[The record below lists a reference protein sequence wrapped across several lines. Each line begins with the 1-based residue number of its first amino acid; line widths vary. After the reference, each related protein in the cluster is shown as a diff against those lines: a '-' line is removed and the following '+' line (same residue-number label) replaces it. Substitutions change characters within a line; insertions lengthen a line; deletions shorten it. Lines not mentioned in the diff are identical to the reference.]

1 MTTTTAT
8 APRIT
13 NGLDLDALD
22 QVVAAIGEDPSA
34 GIVAFHV
41 TTDWRGQ
48 TRSRSTVES
57 YTLAGNDVPRSF
69 TIDADEPVELLG
81 TNGAPNPQEL
91 LMSAVNAC
99 MMVGYVAQA
108 SVRGI
113 TLESCRIETS
123 GELDLRGFLGMSDE
137 VPPGYRQLNY
147 TVHLKGN
154 GTPEQFAEI
163 HQAVMKTSPNY
174 FNMARPIRMN
184 GTLSLD

>member
-1 MTTTTAT
+1 MTTIAT
-8 APRIT
+8 APRTT
-13 NGLDLDALD
+13 NGLDLDTLD
-22 QVVAAIGEDPSA
+22 QVVAAVTRDPA
-34 GIVAFHV
+34 AAMVGFRV
-41 TTDWRGQ
+41 TTDWAGQ
-48 TRSRSTVES
+48 TRSRSSVES
-57 YTLAGNDVPRSF
+57 YTIGGSEVRRRF
-69 TIDADEPVELLG
+69 TIEADEPVELLG

-108 SVRGI
+108 AVRGI

-147 TVHLKGN
+147 TVHVKGD
-154 GTPEQFAEI
+154 GTAEQFAEI

-184 GTLSLD
+184 GTLQLD

>member
-1 MTTTTAT
+1 MTSTAT
-8 APRIT
+8 ARRIA

-22 QVVAAIGEDPSA
+22 QVVGAVSADPSA
-34 GIVAFHV
+34 GIVSFRV
-41 TTDWRGQ
+41 TTDWGGQ

-57 YTLAGNDVPRSF
+57 YTIGGDDVARSF

-81 TNGAPNPQEL
+81 TNRAPNPQEL
-91 LMSAVNAC
+91 LMSALNAC
-99 MMVGYVAQA
+99 MLVGYVAQA
-108 SVRGI
+108 AVRGI

-123 GELDLRGFLGMSDE
+123 GELDLRGFLGLSDE

-147 TVHLKGN
+147 TAHIKGD
-154 GTPEQFAEI
+154 GTPEQLAEI

-184 GTLSLD
+184 GSLSLD

>member
-1 MTTTTAT
+1 MTTLAT
-8 APRIT
+8 ALRTT

-22 QVVAAIGEDPSA
+22 QVVAAIGQDPA
-34 GIVAFHV
+34 VAVVAFRV
-41 TTDWRGQ
+41 TTDWGGQ

-57 YTLAGNDVPRSF
+57 YTIGGDDVARSF

-81 TNGAPNPQEL
+81 TNRAPNPQEL
-91 LMSAVNAC
+91 LMTALNAC

-108 SVRGI
+108 AVRDI
-113 TLESCRIETS
+113 TLDSCRIETS
-123 GELDLRGFLGMSDE
+123 GELDLRGFLGLADD
-137 VPPGYRQLNY
+137 VPPGCRQLNY
-147 TVHLKGN
+147 TVHIKGD
-154 GTPEQFAEI
+154 GTPEQFAKI